1 MLNARDSQ
9 YYEEDKV
16 QALKALKAFE
26 GGLQIG
32 GGITDE
38 NAKEFIEAG
47 PSHVIVTSFVFAGGK
62 IHYDRLDSLKEQ
74 VGKDHLVLDLSCR
87 KKDDKYYIT
96 TDRWQKFTDEE
107 LTVELLH
114 KLESWCDEYLIH
126 GVDVENT

>member
-47 PSHVIVTSFVFAGGK
+47 AVS
-62 IHYDRLDSLKEQ
+62 
-74 VGKDHLVLDLSCR
+74 
-87 KKDDKYYIT
+87 
-96 TDRWQKFTDEE
+96 
-107 LTVELLH
+107 
-114 KLESWCDEYLIH
+114 
-126 GVDVENT
+126 